1 MDPVPCDVAAWGL
14 AGRQVT
20 GPLRGSTSRHSRPQR
35 TLPVE
40 LRALWGAACLHK
52 HPSRPGDAGPIE
64 SLSSPSRA
72 TSTHPPTLSI
82 PLHSTSSHLH
92 PSIVVGT
99 PSSVPLP
106 PSLPFGSPSAKQLRQ
121 HQLHGLGSCRSAGRT
136 QYSQWYAFVNLKV
149 LRIRGLS
156 LSLHQRQA
164 EQSANH
170 RHRRSPS
177 RAPSSPTRV
186 RPKPPTAPS
195 MIATAA
201 VAVAAATSTRGAAG
215 RACAR
220 LASLSG
226 PSSQLPPSSS

>member
-1 MDPVPCDVAAWGL
+1 VRCGCLGAGGKAGDWPTAGKHLKAQQASISGPFQWSYGRFGGGL
-14 AGRQVT
+14 PAC
-20 GPLRGSTSRHSRPQR
+20 TS
-35 TLPVE
+35 TLPVQVTQA
-40 LRALWGAACLHK
+40 R
-52 HPSRPGDAGPIE
+52 
-64 SLSSPSRA
+64 SSPCQARRVQPQL
-72 TSTHPPTLSI
+72 THPPF
-82 PLHSTSSHLH
+82 PFPSTPHPAIYIH
-92 PSIVVGT
+92 PS
-99 PSSVPLP
+99 

-164 EQSANH
+164 DQSANH